1 MSAKSHG
8 ALAAAAL
15 TFNAFV
21 YGVSWWPFRAL
32 EGHGL
37 HPMWATAII
46 YGVALVCLALFQPRA
61 WRGLVAN
68 PALLWLV
75 LASGLTNIG
84 FNWAVTFGDVVR
96 VVLLFYLMPA
106 WVVVLAW
113 PLLGEKPSVGSIA
126 RLVLA
131 LAGVVVVLKTPGAE
145 WPVPESLPDWMALL
159 GGFSFA
165 LTNILLRKLN
175 HTPGESRMLSMF
187 GGGAI
192 VAILAA
198 LLGMSLGVVAAP
210 PAPNMAWAG
219 LALLTSLAF
228 LLSNQALQ
236 YGAAHLSASATSL
249 IMLSEVVFAS
259 VSAVLLGT
267 GELSTRTLVGGALI
281 LLASLLSVL
290 PSRKS

>member
-1 MSAKSHG
+1 MSARGHG
-8 ALAAAAL
+8 ALAATAL
-15 TFNAFV
+15 VINAFV
-21 YGVSWWPFRAL
+21 YGLSWWPFRAL

-37 HPMWATAII
+37 HPMWSTAII
-46 YGVALVCLALFQPRA
+46 YGFALVCLALFQPQA
-61 WRGLVAN
+61 WRGLVRN
-68 PALLWLV
+68 PSLLWLV
-75 LASGLTNIG
+75 LASGLTNVG

-106 WVVVLAW
+106 WVVLLAW
-113 PLLGEKPSVGSIA
+113 PLLGEKPSPGSIT
-126 RLVLA
+126 RLLLA
-131 LAGVVVVLKTPGAE
+131 LVGVVVVLKTPGSE
-145 WPVPESLPDWMALL
+145 WPVPDSLPDWMALM

-165 LTNILLRKLN
+165 LTNILLRKFK

-187 GGGAI
+187 GGGAM
-192 VAILAA
+192 VAVLAA
-198 LLGMSLGVVAAP
+198 VLGMRLGVVAAP
-210 PAPNMAWAG
+210 PEPNLVWAG

-228 LLSNQALQ
+228 LLGNLALQ

-267 GELSTRTLVGGALI
+267 GELSTRTLLGGALI

-290 PSRKS
+290 PSRKP